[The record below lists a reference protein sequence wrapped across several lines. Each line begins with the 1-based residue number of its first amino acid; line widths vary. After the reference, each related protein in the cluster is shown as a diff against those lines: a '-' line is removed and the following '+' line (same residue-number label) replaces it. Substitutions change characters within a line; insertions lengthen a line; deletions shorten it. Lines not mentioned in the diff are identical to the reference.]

1 MSAGSD
7 ITSKE
12 SLINT
17 TKLSQSSNKN
27 LGPRDSRS
35 ESLYESDF
43 SSKAAKS
50 GSKSER
56 DEELA
61 DSMVDLYHS
70 RGLENRRQP
79 GRGYPFSFRLNFINL
94 ASRCFLTRRTSFF
107 FSPDYSVRG
116 KNIFVF
122 FFFILLTY
130 FTTTKFQCSFKRFSI
145 VRSWLR
151 ESAISREREK
161 EISCRLYRQGDGLYD
176 TVACVGTRGLSRDNA
191 HPAVFDG
198 QLEAGYALPHWVGE
212 PAPGCNIPYPPSF
225 RGEPSCLK
233 AKPAS
238 GIARRIARHGK
249 LFGQKFGIRSF
260 WRRGI
265 FILFSF
271 YLRVCVCEICINFLN
286 VVSARFRRVSFS
298 LWQ

>member
-70 RGLENRRQP
+70 RGFENRRQP

-107 FSPDYSVRG
+107 FSPDYSARG
-116 KNIFVF
+116 KDLFVF
-122 FFFILLTY
+122 FFLFFLLILQQQNFNVPLKD
-130 FTTTKFQCSFKRFSI
+130 FRLFDPDCANRQ
-145 VRSWLR
+145 
-151 ESAISREREK
+151 SREREK
-161 EISCRLYRQGDGLYD
+161 R
-176 TVACVGTRGLSRDNA
+176 
-191 HPAVFDG
+191 
-198 QLEAGYALPHWVGE
+198 
-212 PAPGCNIPYPPSF
+212 
-225 RGEPSCLK
+225 
-233 AKPAS
+233 
-238 GIARRIARHGK
+238 
-249 LFGQKFGIRSF
+249 
-260 WRRGI
+260 
-265 FILFSF
+265 
-271 YLRVCVCEICINFLN
+271 
-286 VVSARFRRVSFS
+286 RFRVDCIDKGMACTI
-298 LWQ
+298 Q

>member
-70 RGLENRRQP
+70 RGFENRRQP

-94 ASRCFLTRRTSFF
+94 ASRCFLTLVALLSS
-107 FSPDYSVRG
+107 SPPIIQLGGR
-116 KNIFVF
+116 IFLF
-122 FFFILLTY
+122 FFFILLAY

-145 VRSWLR
+145 VRS
-151 ESAISREREK
+151 
-161 EISCRLYRQGDGLYD
+161 
-176 TVACVGTRGLSRDNA
+176 
-191 HPAVFDG
+191 
-198 QLEAGYALPHWVGE
+198 
-212 PAPGCNIPYPPSF
+212 
-225 RGEPSCLK
+225 
-233 AKPAS
+233 
-238 GIARRIARHGK
+238 
-249 LFGQKFGIRSF
+249 
-260 WRRGI
+260 
-265 FILFSF
+265 
-271 YLRVCVCEICINFLN
+271 
-286 VVSARFRRVSFS
+286 
-298 LWQ
+298 

>member
-94 ASRCFLTRRTSFF
+94 TSRYFLTLVALLSS
-107 FSPDYSVRG
+107 SPPIIQLGGR
-116 KNIFVF
+116 IFLF
-122 FFFILLTY
+122 FFFILLAY

-145 VRSWLR
+145 VRS
-151 ESAISREREK
+151 
-161 EISCRLYRQGDGLYD
+161 
-176 TVACVGTRGLSRDNA
+176 
-191 HPAVFDG
+191 
-198 QLEAGYALPHWVGE
+198 
-212 PAPGCNIPYPPSF
+212 
-225 RGEPSCLK
+225 
-233 AKPAS
+233 
-238 GIARRIARHGK
+238 
-249 LFGQKFGIRSF
+249 
-260 WRRGI
+260 
-265 FILFSF
+265 
-271 YLRVCVCEICINFLN
+271 
-286 VVSARFRRVSFS
+286 
-298 LWQ
+298 

>member
-107 FSPDYSVRG
+107 FSPDYSARG
-116 KNIFVF
+116 KDLFV
-122 FFFILLTY
+122 FFFILLVY

-145 VRSWLR
+145 VRSCANR
-151 ESAISREREK
+151 QSREREK
-161 EISCRLYRQGDGLYD
+161 R
-176 TVACVGTRGLSRDNA
+176 
-191 HPAVFDG
+191 
-198 QLEAGYALPHWVGE
+198 
-212 PAPGCNIPYPPSF
+212 
-225 RGEPSCLK
+225 
-233 AKPAS
+233 
-238 GIARRIARHGK
+238 
-249 LFGQKFGIRSF
+249 
-260 WRRGI
+260 
-265 FILFSF
+265 
-271 YLRVCVCEICINFLN
+271 
-286 VVSARFRRVSFS
+286 RFRVDCIDKGMACTI
-298 LWQ
+298 Q